1 MVDERKSSNWW
12 QTIPGALTAVAAFLA
27 AISGLL
33 GGLNQIGVF
42 DRFKHP
48 ATQPPVT
55 GSVSRADSA
64 AKHEARPPQRSATA
78 PVRRAPAPNAGAGQ
92 PSAPPPDTSKAPAS
106 PAAAVIPNGAELEL
120 AAQSRVCSTNTK
132 PGEHFAATVVVPVT
146 GPSGVLVP
154 VGSTAIMEA
163 TQESP
168 PTFLGARADSLIVN
182 GKAHPIT
189 GASIGRIQREFTAG
203 PGERGVSVGTC
214 IPAGG
219 RIPVTL
225 TAAVPLSP

>member
-1 MVDERKSSNWW
+1 VHR
-12 QTIPGALTAVAAFLA
+12 P
-27 AISGLL
+27 
-33 GGLNQIGVF
+33 
-42 DRFKHP
+42 
-48 ATQPPVT
+48 
-55 GSVSRADSA
+55 ADSA
-64 AKHEARPPQRSATA
+64 AA
-78 PVRRAPAPNAGAGQ
+78 PPAPNAGAGQ
-92 PSAPPPDTSKAPAS
+92 PSAPPPDTSKPPAS
-106 PAAAVIPNGAELEL
+106 AAAAVIPSGTQLEL

-168 PTFLGARADSLIVN
+168 PTFLGSRADSLIVN
-182 GKAHPIT
+182 GKARPIT
-189 GASIGRIQREFTAG
+189 GASTGRIQREFTAG
-203 PGERGVSVGTC
+203 PGERGVSVGAC

-225 TAAVPLSP
+225 TAPVPLGP